1 MVYLYMYVNSKKCV
15 YIPGQNKYF
24 GDIMLNSLLFI
35 FSNREL
41 SLNCLGDRLYSYL
54 LGQRTLV
61 TVLIKDH
68 AFYRYER

>member
-1 MVYLYMYVNSKKCV
+1 MVYLYVNSKKCV
-15 YIPGQNKYF
+15 DIPGPNKYF

-54 LGQRTLV
+54 LGQRTLK
-61 TVLIKDH
+61 TILIKDH
-68 AFYRYER
+68 IFYRYER